1 MAEVLDLDELR
12 ARLAAAKGE
21 TEEAVDPFDRYQ
33 YITPL
38 TQAMDGYIEA
48 VRTEGNFKLGLP
60 EIDVVT
66 RGFGAGH
73 LVIVFGASHSGKT
86 QLVMNG
92 VHNNKHKHVLWVCP
106 DEPAELVF
114 SKLAALELGLDAE
127 TIEQRVKANDV
138 EMIGGLLAV
147 ATSAYPNL
155 IVVDRALNEK
165 ELWIA
170 IQEAEDSW
178 GAPCDLTVYDY
189 LEQFPVGDTDFGGV
203 SKKILTFK
211 HLSTQLDHPL
221 LVIHQTSRS
230 AGALGQPLGRRAMRH
245 GGENEA
251 TFAIEVFRK
260 RENPELTQFERDRA
274 DRQVSVN
281 ICKNKRPP
289 ARLKMLDLYMD
300 PTTGKI
306 RSWRDEDGRISPLDE
321 FKRKQQAQVPPIIN
335 QAFPGSDFTQYD
347 GEDF

>member
-1 MAEVLDLDELR
+1 MTEVLSPDDIR
-12 ARLAAAKGE
+12 ARLAAARGE
-21 TEEAVDPFDRYQ
+21 NVVDPFARYQ
-33 YITPL
+33 FIQPL
-38 TQAMDGYIEA
+38 TKAMQGYVEA
-48 VRTEGNFKLGLP
+48 VGNGDGFKFGMP

-66 RGFGAGH
+66 RGFNGGH
-73 LVIVFGASHSGKT
+73 LVIVFGASHSGKS
-86 QLVMNG
+86 QLVLNA
-92 VHNNKHKHVLWVCP
+92 VFNNKDKHILWVCP

-114 SKLAALELGLDAE
+114 SKLAALELELDAE
-127 TIEQRVKANDV
+127 TIEERVKANDEAMTKALLSVAV
-138 EMIGGLLAV
+138 EAF
-147 ATSAYPNL
+147 PNL
-155 IVVDRALNEK
+155 IVVDRALNQD

-170 IQEAEDSW
+170 IQEAEDRW

-211 HLSTQLDHPL
+211 YMSTQLNHPL

-230 AGALGQPLGRRAMRH
+230 AGALGQALGRRAMRH

-260 RENPELTQFERDRA
+260 RENPELTQFERERA
-274 DRQVSVN
+274 DRQISVN

-289 ARLKMLDLYMD
+289 ARLKMVDLYMD
-300 PTTGKI
+300 PETGRI
-306 RSWRDEDGRISPLDE
+306 RTWRESDGRLSPLDE
-321 FKRKQQAQVPPIIN
+321 YKRKQAVTAVPKIIE
-335 QAFPGSDFTQYD
+335 QAFPGSGFTQYD